1 MARFDLYRNPGGSG
15 LLLDVQADLM
25 RDLNTRI
32 VVPLMRRRDAP
43 KPAGRLNPVFEIDNA
58 EFVMVTQF
66 VASVRVAELG
76 RRAGTLAH
84 EDAAIT
90 NALDMLFSGF

>member
-1 MARFDLYRNPGGSG
+1 MARFDLYQNPGGAG

-43 KPAGRLNPVFEIDNA
+43 KPAGRLNPIFRIDNA
-58 EFVMVTQF
+58 DFVMVTQF
-66 VASVRVAELG
+66 MASVPVADLG
-76 RRAGTLAH
+76 RHTGNLNR
-84 EDAAIT
+84 EDTAIT
-90 NALDMLFSGF
+90 DALDMIFSGF

>member
-1 MARFDLYRNPGGSG
+1 MARFDLYRSPGVAG

-43 KPAGRLNPVFEIDNA
+43 KPAGRLNPVFRVDDA
-58 EFVMVTQF
+58 ELVMVTQF
-66 VASVRVAELG
+66 MASVRVNELG
-76 RRAGTLAH
+76 RRLGNLAH
-84 EDAAIT
+84 EGATISD
-90 NALDMLFSGF
+90 ALDMIFSGF

>member
-1 MARFDLYRNPGGSG
+1 MARFDLYRNPDGPD
-15 LLLDVQADLM
+15 LLLDVQSDLM

-32 VVPLMRRRDAP
+32 VVPLMRRREAP
-43 KPAGRLNPVFEIDNA
+43 KPAGRLNPVFDIDNT

-66 VASVRVAELG
+66 LAAIPVVELG
-76 RRAGTLAH
+76 NRSGNLAH
-84 EDAAIT
+84 EDVAIT

>member
-43 KPAGRLNPVFEIDNA
+43 KPAGRLNPIFKIDDG

-66 VASVRVAELG
+66 MASVLVAELG
-76 RRAGTLAH
+76 RRTGNLGPD
-84 EDAAIT
+84 DATIT
-90 NALDMLFSGF
+90 NALDMIFSGF